1 MRERL
6 LRPYRRRQSAS
17 RLLGHRPCR
26 RAAAEGRDGRDHL
39 RSRARDGRQRL
50 GRARHRHAEEEV
62 AGPCPQRYR
71 DRADADTEGRAR
83 SRPSAQPRQ
92 GDLREPMRSLKLDT
106 PKSLSQRV
114 MQRLRQAIID
124 GEFALGAAISEEMV
138 ANSFGVSRTPVREAM
153 GQLQAQGLVVI
164 RPQVGSFVFTPSADD
179 INALCTFRIALEPKA
194 AELAFRHD
202 REGTIAT
209 MSGAIAAMEPAVEAR
224 DNIAY
229 GRADA
234 NFHEALF
241 AHCGNRYLIESHQ
254 LVSGRVAA

>member
-1 MRERL
+1 
-6 LRPYRRRQSAS
+6 
-17 RLLGHRPCR
+17 
-26 RAAAEGRDGRDHL
+26 
-39 RSRARDGRQRL
+39 
-50 GRARHRHAEEEV
+50 
-62 AGPCPQRYR
+62 
-71 DRADADTEGRAR
+71 
-83 SRPSAQPRQ
+83 
-92 GDLREPMRSLKLDT
+92 MRSLKLDT

-164 RPQVGSFVFTPSADD
+164 RPQVGSFVFTPSDED
-179 INALCTFRIALEPKA
+179 IAALCTFRIALEPKA

-202 REGTIAT
+202 RDGAVAT
-209 MSGAIAAMEPAVEAR
+209 MGAAIAAMEPAIAAR

-234 NFHEALF
+234 ALHEALF
-241 AHCGNRYLIESHQ
+241 AHCGNRYLVESYQ
-254 LVSGRVAA
+254 LVSGRVAALRTNLTSPIDVRTRSSFDEHRKLLDLFARGEFAAFEALMTTHITNSGVVYAKALKVEALKVD